1 MESAQGF
8 MGEWDRRRLSMQRL
22 NDRNMDV
29 PHVHPVD
36 IPSRSDQGLRRRL
49 QETPLL
55 HALSAS
61 GHLCGVQQQGLWYLG
76 TESLLMS
83 LGCRMGRVAL
93 PTAEQTTGTKVP
105 GHTNR
110 RQNENEGSKSEPC
123 GSRAHPIDKALT
135 HAKPRKA
142 PVREHTGK
150 TN

>member
-1 MESAQGF
+1 
-8 MGEWDRRRLSMQRL
+8 MGQKKTVHA

-29 PHVHPVD
+29 PHVHPGD

-49 QETPLL
+49 QDTPLL

-61 GHLCGVQQQGLWYLG
+61 GHLCGVQQQGLRYRG
-76 TESLLMS
+76 TESHLRS

-93 PTAEQTTGTKVP
+93 PTAEQTTGAKAP
-105 GHTNR
+105 GHTHR
-110 RQNENEGSKSEPC
+110 RQNENEGSKSEAC
-123 GSRAHPIDKALT
+123 GSRARPIDKAPK

-142 PVREHTGK
+142 PVREHTGR